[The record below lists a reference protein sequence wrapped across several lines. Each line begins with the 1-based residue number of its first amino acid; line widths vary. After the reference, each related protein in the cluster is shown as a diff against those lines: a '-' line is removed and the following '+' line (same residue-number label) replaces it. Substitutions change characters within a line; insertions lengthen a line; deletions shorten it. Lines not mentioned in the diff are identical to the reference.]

1 MIDSV
6 INYNIQSLNQTYEE
20 IGDQFNEV
28 HHNLTYNI
36 EKFNRKKKQINS
48 FSTQKIN
55 ACLQMIKREKQLTE
69 YANNLILKQQSLKSK
84 KKYYSKKSDAEI
96 QIIDEETE
104 KANNRLQLI
113 FKEKRRLI
121 KRKQELQIEH
131 KKISEIIIKASS
143 ALELLKNNEI
153 ETETLADYNNV
164 LSTMETNNETTIKKI
179 ERKKEKIE
187 QAKDSII
194 FLNTSIMKLKIAL
207 QDTQIDHQSVKSKIL
222 AVQARFNKIKNEIN
236 EFKEEMQKKQSDILN
251 KASNLKQVEAN
262 LVDFKSTIQ
271 IHCDSI
277 KQKLCAYDLA
287 ITETRQ
293 SINTKTIDISLK
305 NDKIKELNVGEI
317 NFEEQKEMVLKKAF
331 DKTAELKKS
340 ENQVNLLNQ
349 EIISIL
355 HQKKEIKISLN
366 KENID
371 LSQIQCDMQA
381 SIPLINELTQYFNK
395 IDDALITEEALDKL
409 YKEIN
414 DKKNQKM
421 PDFNQFQE
429 IKDKK
434 FQMQQIIKSLSND
447 IVLETDCTNQLN
459 QITQEQEKKNL
470 NYKNMS
476 IELAEKISQVKNIND
491 PLLLSLNSQPTI
503 ENVTNLIQTLQMKRS
518 KRLERKARDNET
530 LQKRYNEL
538 VKRINIRKRKM
549 KRQVDSIE
557 KEKDEYDI
565 LPDEEKLVFKSIDS
579 LYLIVNDE
587 VLLWKKEKFHED
599 DTLLCSYEKQMEDLY
614 DKLDEFFIR
623 K

>member
-1 MIDSV
+1 MIDSA
-6 INYNIQSLNQTYEE
+6 INYNIQSLHQTYEE

-69 YANNLILKQQSLKSK
+69 YANKLILKQQSLKSK

-131 KKISEIIIKASS
+131 KKISEIIIKTSS

-164 LSTMETNNETTIKKI
+164 LSTMETNNETTMKKI

-222 AVQARFNKIKNEIN
+222 AVQARFNKIQNEIN

-251 KASNLKQVEAN
+251 KTSNLKQVEAN

-355 HQKKEIKISLN
+355 HQKEEIKISLN

-503 ENVTNLIQTLQMKRS
+503 ENVTSLIQNLQTKRS

-538 VKRINIRKRKM
+538 VKRIIIRKRKM

-565 LPDEEKLVFKSIDS
+565 LPDEEKLVFRSIDS
-579 LYLIVNDE
+579 LYQIVNDE
-587 VLLWKKEKFHED
+587 VLLWKKEKFPED

>member
-1 MIDSV
+1 
-6 INYNIQSLNQTYEE
+6 
-20 IGDQFNEV
+20 
-28 HHNLTYNI
+28 
-36 EKFNRKKKQINS
+36 
-48 FSTQKIN
+48 
-55 ACLQMIKREKQLTE
+55 
-69 YANNLILKQQSLKSK
+69 
-84 KKYYSKKSDAEI
+84 
-96 QIIDEETE
+96 
-104 KANNRLQLI
+104 
-113 FKEKRRLI
+113 
-121 KRKQELQIEH
+121 
-131 KKISEIIIKASS
+131 
-143 ALELLKNNEI
+143 
-153 ETETLADYNNV
+153 
-164 LSTMETNNETTIKKI
+164 
-179 ERKKEKIE
+179 
-187 QAKDSII
+187 
-194 FLNTSIMKLKIAL
+194 
-207 QDTQIDHQSVKSKIL
+207 
-222 AVQARFNKIKNEIN
+222 
-236 EFKEEMQKKQSDILN
+236 
-251 KASNLKQVEAN
+251 
-262 LVDFKSTIQ
+262 
-271 IHCDSI
+271 
-277 KQKLCAYDLA
+277 
-287 ITETRQ
+287 
-293 SINTKTIDISLK
+293 
-305 NDKIKELNVGEI
+305 
-317 NFEEQKEMVLKKAF
+317 
-331 DKTAELKKS
+331 
-340 ENQVNLLNQ
+340 
-349 EIISIL
+349 
-355 HQKKEIKISLN
+355 
-366 KENID
+366 
-371 LSQIQCDMQA
+371 
-381 SIPLINELTQYFNK
+381 
-395 IDDALITEEALDKL
+395 
-409 YKEIN
+409 
-414 DKKNQKM
+414 M

>member
-1 MIDSV
+1 
-6 INYNIQSLNQTYEE
+6 
-20 IGDQFNEV
+20 
-28 HHNLTYNI
+28 
-36 EKFNRKKKQINS
+36 
-48 FSTQKIN
+48 
-55 ACLQMIKREKQLTE
+55 
-69 YANNLILKQQSLKSK
+69 
-84 KKYYSKKSDAEI
+84 
-96 QIIDEETE
+96 
-104 KANNRLQLI
+104 
-113 FKEKRRLI
+113 
-121 KRKQELQIEH
+121 
-131 KKISEIIIKASS
+131 
-143 ALELLKNNEI
+143 
-153 ETETLADYNNV
+153 
-164 LSTMETNNETTIKKI
+164 
-179 ERKKEKIE
+179 
-187 QAKDSII
+187 
-194 FLNTSIMKLKIAL
+194 MKLKIAL

-277 KQKLCAYDLA
+277 KQKLCSYDLA

-355 HQKKEIKISLN
+355 HQKEEIKISLN
-366 KENID
+366 KENIN

-381 SIPLINELTQYFNK
+381 CIPLINELTQYFNK

>member
-6 INYNIQSLNQTYEE
+6 INYNIQSLHQTYEE

-113 FKEKRRLI
+113 FKEKRRFI

-355 HQKKEIKISLN
+355 HQKEEIKISLN
-366 KENID
+366 KENIN

-381 SIPLINELTQYFNK
+381 CIPLINELTQYFNK